1 MKNIFLVMWFICS
14 ASWAAGQ
21 DSSVSFALYDVTLS
35 DLVRVV
41 LDDVAGAS
49 VVVSSDVVHD
59 RKPFNFV
66 VRDITSKQAV
76 VQLGHIVKERGY
88 ELVKLDGVYHLRKTS
103 EVEQDVYV
111 YLPKYRAVGYL
122 ADLIGGIIPRHAI
135 ANQRQ
140 LPAQQMPAQQMPAGQ
155 AVASQGQGRDTGVN
169 SMIDKSDKDALVI
182 KGNHAELAMV
192 KKLLLEVDRPIPEM
206 LVKAVVME
214 VQTGAIEGSALN
226 LLASLVS
233 GGVKAGLSWNGGADQ
248 KNAVTLKVGGIDAV
262 WSAINSDSRFKVIS
276 APQIRVKSGAS
287 ARFAVGSD
295 TPVLGAVSYQGN
307 GQSVQSVEYKSSGV
321 ILDLKPEIRGK
332 LAELKIFQQLSSF
345 AKTETGVNGSPTL
358 LKRELSTS
366 VVVSQNDMVLLGGLD
381 EEKTFN
387 DGAGLFFFP
396 DWLRS
401 NSSNKSRS
409 EIVLMLY
416 VERVQTPG
424 ESI

>member
-1 MKNIFLVMWFICS
+1 MKNILLAMWFICS
-14 ASWAAGQ
+14 ASLAAGQ
-21 DSSVSFALYDVTLS
+21 ESPVSFALYDVTLS

-66 VRDITSKQAV
+66 VRDITPNQAV
-76 VQLGHIVKERGY
+76 VQLGHVVKERGY
-88 ELVKLDGVYHLRKTS
+88 ELVKLDAVYHLRKAS
-103 EVEQDVYV
+103 EVEQDVFV
-111 YLPKYRAVGYL
+111 YLPKYRPVGYL
-122 ADLIGGIIPRHAI
+122 ADLIGGIIPRQSI

-140 LPAQQMPAQQMPAGQ
+140 LPGQQMPVGQ
-155 AVASQGQGRDTGVN
+155 AAAGQGQGRDTGVN

-182 KGNHAELAMV
+182 KGTQVDLAMV
-192 KKLLLEVDRPIPEM
+192 KKLLLEVDRPIAEM

-233 GGVKAGLSWNGGADQ
+233 GGVQAGVNWNGGADV
-248 KNAVTLKVGGIDAV
+248 KNGVTFKVGGIDAI

-321 ILDLKPEIRGK
+321 ILDLKPEIRGQ

-366 VVVSQNDMVLLGGLD
+366 VVVGQNDVVLLGGLD

-387 DGAGLFFFP
+387 DGAGIFFFP

-401 NSSNKSRS
+401 KSSNTSRS